1 MDQFF
6 SGCIIHDTDKCV
18 GYLSEILSSDICIVD
33 RYGKCDTFDVGWN
46 LCQIDHDLFVIAFA
60 GTGQIVAHMFDTSG
74 RMFQISVKDKFFF
87 GRAFAVGTAHK
98 CCCIQVKICSCIKCV
113 HIPSESY
120 HNAFQSRISFCQIY
134 FLSF

>member
-46 LCQIDHDLFVIAFA
+46 LCQIDHDLFVIAFS

-87 GRAFAVGTAHK
+87 GRHLPFEP
-98 CCCIQVKICSCIKCV
+98 
-113 HIPSESY
+113 HI
-120 HNAFQSRISFCQIY
+120 NAADPGQNLLLYQMRSHPIRV
-134 FLSF
+134 LP